1 MPALIA
7 AVSVAARALRLLVVD
22 DHPIVCDGVALL
34 VQHDATVEVAGCAH
48 TGAEAIERAGVLAPD
63 VILLDLR
70 LPDMP
75 APELVRRLRVAAPSA
90 RIVVFTAFA
99 DYVTLGTL
107 NDPGIDGCRTNRA

>member
-1 MPALIA
+1 ERRARPRHQSRARSTRPPRWKPQPRDQRRRWSDGEVVGA

-34 VQHDATVEVAGCAH
+34 VQHDATDEVAGCAH

-70 LPDMP
+70 LPD
-75 APELVRRLRVAAPSA
+75 
-90 RIVVFTAFA
+90 
-99 DYVTLGTL
+99 
-107 NDPGIDGCRTNRA
+107 